1 MKENLIT
8 GKRLLI
14 VAAVTA
20 VTAGV
25 VLTGIYFYPRLELKA
40 ETFPLEAGE
49 ALSED
54 VKAYAD
60 MTWKRDEKKAS
71 MDFSGVDPERPG
83 SYEAA
88 VVLSGKRYPFTIEV
102 ADTKAPEGTLKEEA
116 MTVAKGTE
124 VKAADL
130 LSEVTDVT
138 KVIVMFAEGD
148 SFSETKTYKET
159 GEFTETLRLTDEAGN
174 SSELVQKIKVILPD
188 ETAPVIKG
196 AKNLTVT
203 IGTTPDYLNGV
214 TAEDETDGDVTKE
227 IMVDSSKADVKLPK
241 VQQSSQNQQTGS
253 TGTADQNAESAGT
266 APPPSQPESQS
277 DSADFGNSQPLQ
289 PAPEPTPDQGS
300 DNSGGSEEPPDWV
313 DPNTLPPD
321 NLTPE
326 EFDDMIAN
334 FPL

>member
-40 ETFPLEAGE
+40 DTFPLEAGE

-71 MDFSGVDPERPG
+71 MDFSGVDQERPG

-88 VVLSGKRYPFTIEV
+88 VVLSGKRYPFTVEV
-102 ADTKAPEGTLKEEA
+102 ADTKA
-116 MTVAKGTE
+116 
-124 VKAADL
+124 
-130 LSEVTDVT
+130 
-138 KVIVMFAEGD
+138 
-148 SFSETKTYKET
+148 
-159 GEFTETLRLTDEAGN
+159 
-174 SSELVQKIKVILPD
+174 PD

-227 IMVDSSKADVKLPK
+227 IMVDSSKADVKKTGTYEVTYQVKDQAGNEAVKEIRVTVKKAAAKLPK
-241 VQQSSQNQQTGS
+241 VQQSSQNQQPGS
-253 TGTADQNAESAGT
+253 AGTADQNAESAGT
-266 APPPSQPESQS
+266 APPQPSQPQPESQAGSVDSENSQPPQPESQS
-277 DSADFGNSQPLQ
+277 DSADFGNSQSSQ
-289 PAPEPTPDQGS
+289 HAPEPTPEPTPQPEPMPDQGS
-300 DNSGGSEEPPDWV
+300 DNSGGNEKPSDWIDPDTFAPP
-313 DPNTLPPD
+313 
-321 NLTPE
+321 LTPE
-326 EFDDMIAN
+326 EYDEMVNNWPGD
-334 FPL
+334 L